1 MWIIYEY
8 ITWLLWFLYPLSL
21 SDSVST
27 CSTITHYQNAW
38 TPPIGISLDLTI
50 VNHTILF
57 YFLLLSHSG
66 ILTIMMS
73 NQPLR
78 RSKRIAAKARAEANT
93 GKPNEKQSKN
103 TIAKQGHLQLV
114 VQPGQTAN
122 PCVLSRLEQLLKP
135 NYQREF
141 SSTWSVIHL
150 HNTIRTI
157 HQIFSWTLNS
167 RSYRRGVVSHGD
179 GNDEDDVTTRQNE
192 ALLEFG

>member
-1 MWIIYEY
+1 MNISPGCCDFC
-8 ITWLLWFLYPLSL
+8 TLSL
-21 SDSVST
+21 SRTLFPRAQLSHTTKMREHLQSVS
-27 CSTITHYQNAW
+27 
-38 TPPIGISLDLTI
+38 LLTSQ
-50 VNHTILF
+50 
-57 YFLLLSHSG
+57 LLTTRSFFIFFFSHSG

-114 VQPGQTAN
+114 VQPGLTAN

-141 SSTWSVIHL
+141 SST
-150 HNTIRTI
+150 
-157 HQIFSWTLNS
+157 
-167 RSYRRGVVSHGD
+167 
-179 GNDEDDVTTRQNE
+179 
-192 ALLEFG
+192 